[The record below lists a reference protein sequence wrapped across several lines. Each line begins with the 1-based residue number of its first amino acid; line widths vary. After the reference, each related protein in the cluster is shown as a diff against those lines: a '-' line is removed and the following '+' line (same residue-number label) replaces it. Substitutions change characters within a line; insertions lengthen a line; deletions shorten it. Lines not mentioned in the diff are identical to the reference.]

1 MKDVELMRF
10 NESWNLMSLIQ
21 FKRYISEFWCILVPF
36 CGYLLMVCVNHA
48 TKTKE
53 ILVKHGDV
61 RNHRSLLVGEV

>member
-36 CGYLLMVCVNHA
+36 VA
-48 TKTKE
+48 TCMIRVQFMTYKNQNQVAKA
-53 ILVKHGDV
+53 VPA
-61 RNHRSLLVGEV
+61 RSVSAGP